1 MSMSTM
7 IKPTPN
13 PPEAESTSPY
23 ESLDSKKLHD
33 AAERALDHYLKP
45 NAATLRFHKPSTM
58 FQVSPGMDNESLLV
72 HACESLASASIM
84 TSDIAAYVDTPQRH
98 TILAIQQIIM
108 LAELAVS
115 RVLDNVEV
123 SQSPEHR

>member
-1 MSMSTM
+1 M

-13 PPEAESTSPY
+13 PPETDDTSPY
-23 ESLDSKKLHD
+23 QSPDSKKFHE

-45 NAATLRFHKPSTM
+45 SAITLKSHKPSTM
-58 FQVSPGMDNESLLV
+58 FQVVSDMDNESLLA

-108 LAELAVS
+108 LAELAVN
-115 RVLDNVEV
+115 RVLDNLEIPQPPAH
-123 SQSPEHR
+123 S